1 MDFTMTP
8 NMLTGKQCPTT
19 LIDFIYKTEK
29 QQRQHLL
36 LTKTIQNAT
45 NRFVAFYSETTER

>member
-1 MDFTMTP
+1 MKDKKTVIWYDLLWMDFTMTP

-29 QQRQHLL
+29 
-36 LTKTIQNAT
+36 
-45 NRFVAFYSETTER
+45 